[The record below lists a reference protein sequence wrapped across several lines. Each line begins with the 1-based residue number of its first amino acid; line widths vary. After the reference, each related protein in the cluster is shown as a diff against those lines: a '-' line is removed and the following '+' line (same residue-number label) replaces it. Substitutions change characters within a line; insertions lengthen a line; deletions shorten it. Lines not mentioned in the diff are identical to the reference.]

1 LKKYQTIDEVEKTK
15 AKAVAFAENV
25 LQDDEKAS
33 DLEAESPESYAER
46 KRIVIVDNP
55 LQRRKANVANG
66 NGLTKADL
74 TDIIDQVTQVL
85 QDAYAPESSR
95 EELASAVGDALDIL
109 GGDGDDDDDDA
120 DDGSDDSDDDG
131 GSE

>member
-46 KRIVIVDNP
+46 KRIQITDNP
-55 LQRRKANVANG
+55 QRRRIAVANG
-66 NGLTKADL
+66 NGGSLTKADL
-74 TDIIDQVTQVL
+74 ADIVDQVTQIL

-109 GGDGDDDDDDA
+109 GGDGDDDS
-120 DDGSDDSDDDG
+120 DDGSDNDSDDDG
-131 GSE
+131 GSV